1 MIIITGTSRG
11 IGKELALL
19 YLAQGKRVIGISRTA
34 SIEHEKYSH
43 LTCDLSD
50 PKQVEKLEL
59 PIGKHELIFIHNAGI
74 LGEINRFSA
83 QKKGIDNLNKVLQV
97 NLYAGAAI
105 VEQLLSKTKKDQP
118 FTVVFVSSGAGK
130 RPIPSWSAYCA
141 SKAAVDIWLSTLQL
155 EEVENGRSDF
165 RCYAIAPG
173 VVDTAMQNEI
183 RSTKKEKFSSHNQ
196 FSTLKANGQ
205 LVLPGLVANKIVA
218 LIGQPM
224 FDKVICSIN
233 D

>member
-34 SIEHEKYSH
+34 SIEHENYSH
-43 LTCDLSD
+43 LICDLSD

-59 PIGKHELIFIHNAGI
+59 PISKHELIFIHNAGI

-83 QKKGIDNLNKVLQV
+83 QKEGIVNLNKVLQV
-97 NLYAGAAI
+97 NLYAGATI
-105 VEQLLSKTKKDQP
+105 VEQLLSKTKKEQP

-155 EEVENGRSDF
+155 EELENGRSDF
-165 RCYAIAPG
+165 RCLAIAPG
-173 VVDTAMQNEI
+173 VVDTEMQTTI
-183 RSTKKEKFSSHNQ
+183 RAAQKDAFSSSDH
-196 FSTLKANGQ
+196 FSNLKDTGQ
-205 LVLPGLVANKIVA
+205 LLAPKTVAQKISQR
-218 LIGQPM
+218 INEPS
-224 FDKVICSIN
+224 FDKVVCSIT